1 MITSK
6 QERQTRQTEI
16 VETYNLSIS
25 LKRLNKA
32 PGHDPKR
39 WARALY
45 HALGMS
51 YAPSCGEMEKIR
63 QALELP

>member
-1 MITSK
+1 M
-6 QERQTRQTEI
+6 

-25 LKRLNKA
+25 LKRLNNA
-32 PGHDPKR
+32 PGYDPKR
-39 WARALY
+39 WKRALY

-51 YAPSCGEMEKIR
+51 YAPSNAEMEKIR